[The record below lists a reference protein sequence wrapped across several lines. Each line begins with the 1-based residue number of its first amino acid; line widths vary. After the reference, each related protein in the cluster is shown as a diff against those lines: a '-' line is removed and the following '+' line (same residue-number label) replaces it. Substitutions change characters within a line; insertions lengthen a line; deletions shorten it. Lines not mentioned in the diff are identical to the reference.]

1 MTASSPLRAAALAA
15 LPAAALAAVHFAPVV
30 STFGPL
36 RNRTMPRLSGR
47 GRAGHVALTFDDGPD
62 PLSTPFFLRLLD
74 RRGVRATFFLLGSE
88 AHRSPGLVREIAAA
102 GHEIGVHGWRHRPL
116 LLRGPR
122 ATYDD
127 FARARDTVADITG
140 TRPTIFR
147 PPYGVMSTAAHVAA
161 RRLGLTPVLWTCWG
175 EDWTAR
181 ATPESVHRTV
191 TADLDG
197 GGTILLHDSDCTSAP
212 GAWRSALGAVPRILD
227 TCAERGYEV
236 GPLRDHGWQ
245 LPTASRRER
254 TAANDRLHS
263 RRPSTLV

>member
-1 MTASSPLRAAALAA
+1 MTTAQLLRTAARAA
-15 LPAAALAAVHFAPVV
+15 LPALAAAHAAPVV

-36 RNRTMPRLSGR
+36 RNRVMPRLSGR
-47 GRAGHVALTFDDGPD
+47 GRADHVALTFDDGPD
-62 PLSTPFFLRLLD
+62 PLSTPLFLRLLAD
-74 RRGVRATFFLLGSE
+74 RGVHATFFVLGSE

-102 GHEIGVHGWRHRPL
+102 GHEIGIHGWLHRPL

-127 FARARDTVADITG
+127 FARARDTVAAITG
-140 TRPTIFR
+140 RQPRLFR
-147 PPYGVMSTAAHVAA
+147 PPYGVMSTAAHLAA

-181 ATPESVHRTV
+181 ATPDSVHRTV

-227 TCAERGYEV
+227 TCAQRGYAV
-236 GPLRDHGWQ
+236 GPLRDHGWAR
-245 LPTASRRER
+245 P
-254 TAANDRLHS
+254 AA
-263 RRPSTLV
+263 